1 MPAMVP
7 DLPVRD
13 GLHQPGCQQGHDMTM
28 AEEPDV
34 VLANAASGS
43 ERRQISMT

>member
-13 GLHQPGCQQGHDMTM
+13 GLHQPGCQQGPDMTM
-28 AEEPDV
+28 AREPNVLLADV
-34 VLANAASGS
+34 PVM
-43 ERRQISMT
+43 ERLPDKA